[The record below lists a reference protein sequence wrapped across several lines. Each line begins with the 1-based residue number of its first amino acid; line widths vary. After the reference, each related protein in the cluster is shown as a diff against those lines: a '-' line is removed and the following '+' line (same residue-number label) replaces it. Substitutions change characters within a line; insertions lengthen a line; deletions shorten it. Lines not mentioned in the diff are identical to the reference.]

1 MENKLN
7 LGYIYRKEFAIF
19 TLVNFICFKIR
30 DILRLV
36 NICHKLWLITAS
48 GNNCIQSVNSER
60 ELS

>member
-19 TLVNFICFKIR
+19 TSVNFICFKIR

-36 NICHKLWLITAS
+36 NICHKL
-48 GNNCIQSVNSER
+48 
-60 ELS
+60 